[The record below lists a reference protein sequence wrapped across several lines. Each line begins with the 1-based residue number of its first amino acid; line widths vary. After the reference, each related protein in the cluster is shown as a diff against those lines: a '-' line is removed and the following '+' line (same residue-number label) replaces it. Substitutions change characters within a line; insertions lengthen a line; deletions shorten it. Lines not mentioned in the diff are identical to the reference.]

1 MNDNLLI
8 VGAGAYGLVAK
19 EIAESMG
26 CFDKIEFVDDNAQTA
41 FDNSK
46 VIGRISDIK
55 DLTNHYSNVIVAIGN
70 PNVRLALIQKIKD
83 ETTCNIIN
91 LISPKA
97 YVAPSAKIDEGCII
111 EPMAVVHAAC
121 VLGIGC
127 LISAGAVV
135 NHAAVCGNGV
145 HVDCNATVPGCI
157 KVPPATKVYSGTVF
171 KSLE

>member
-19 EIAESMG
+19 EIAQSMG
-26 CFDKIEFVDDNAQTA
+26 CFDKIDFVDDNAQTA
-41 FDNSK
+41 FDNSN
-46 VIGRISDIK
+46 VIGRIADIK
-55 DLTNHYSNVIVAIGN
+55 DLASSYSNVVVAIGN
-70 PNVRLALIQKIKD
+70 PDVRLAIIQKVKD
-83 ETTCNIIN
+83 TACCQIVS

-97 YVAPSAKIDEGCII
+97 YVALSAKIDEGCII
-111 EPMAVVHAAC
+111 EPMAVIHAAC
-121 VLGIGC
+121 TLGVGC

-145 HVDCNATVPGCI
+145 HVDCNATVPGYV
-157 KVPPATKVYSGTVF
+157 KVPSATKVYCGTVF